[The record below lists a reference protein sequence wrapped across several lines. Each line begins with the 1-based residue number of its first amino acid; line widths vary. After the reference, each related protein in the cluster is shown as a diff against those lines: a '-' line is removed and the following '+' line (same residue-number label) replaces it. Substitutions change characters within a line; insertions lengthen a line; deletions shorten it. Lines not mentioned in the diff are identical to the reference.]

1 MKLGSPS
8 GPPLGFFGHLTA
20 VPLQGSSPSCQ
31 EGTSSVVPRGP
42 SVSEKGWSTNGI
54 YVSVCMCTSVHT
66 HPYIHTY
73 IQTDRQ
79 TCHAMPCHAMPY
91 HYITLHY
98 ITFHTSM
105 HAYIHSSIHTL
116 HTLHTLH
123 ALHALHTLHA
133 MPCHAMPYPTNQ
145 PSIHTSH
152 YITYHTIPL
161 HCIIL
166 HYITVQYST
175 LQYITV
181 QYIHTCTVHIYI
193 HT

>member
-8 GPPLGFFGHLTA
+8 GPRLGFFGHLTA

-73 IQTDRQ
+73 IHTDRQ
-79 TCHAMPCHAMPY
+79 TDSHAMPC
-91 HYITLHY
+91 
-98 ITFHTSM
+98 
-105 HAYIHSSIHTL
+105 
-116 HTLHTLH
+116 
-123 ALHALHTLHA
+123 HA

-193 HT
+193 HTWHHIDYEWM

>member
-73 IQTDRQ
+73 RQTDRQ
-79 TCHAMPCHAMPY
+79 TDMPCHAMPCHAIPNQPTI
-91 HYITLHY
+91 HTYITLHY
-98 ITFHTSM
+98 I
-105 HAYIHSSIHTL
+105 
-116 HTLHTLH
+116 
-123 ALHALHTLHA
+123 
-133 MPCHAMPYPTNQ
+133 P
-145 PSIHTSH
+145 
-152 YITYHTIPL
+152 YHTIT
-161 HCIIL
+161 L
-166 HYITVQYST
+166 HYIALHCST